1 MADENKE
8 PFRGAPSVQPR
19 ETESE
24 RAQGGA
30 YPSEVDNRRASGTDG
45 QPPRAATEPKGSEGS
60 AVPDPGLASDR
71 QTARETQ
78 TDPVTGA
85 PIGSP
90 TPENNQS

>member
-8 PFRGAPSVQPR
+8 PFRGAPSGR
-19 ETESE
+19 SLETESE

-30 YPSEVDNRRASGTDG
+30 YPSEVDNRRPSGDDG
-45 QPPRAATEPKGSEGS
+45 QPPRAATEPQGSEGS

-71 QTARETQ
+71 QTSRETR

-90 TPENNQS
+90 DAENNQA